1 MMRRAFS
8 FSAGM
13 MLCFPAGSLAAKK
26 PSLDGEKVLADF
38 ARCAVREAPQQ
49 ARRVIESMPESAD
62 EQTQIGLLF
71 QKHSKCMSLGSSIQS
86 AGLAASVNL
95 GQTSLGAAAAQM
107 ASDRRQMIF
116 SRRALRG
123 AIATRL
129 YLASDETSGIIS
141 QKFVLL
147 DQADHL
153 LPVGYVVVRCAVDRE
168 PLAGDRLVRA
178 KRMSVAESDA
188 GRTLAP
194 ALNACARGKGKVDI
208 SGTAIHGWAAEAL
221 YKRRHPVA
229 TAESN

>member
-1 MMRRAFS
+1 MKRTFL
-8 FSAGM
+8 FPAGM
-13 MLCFPAGSLAAKK
+13 MLCFPTPSLAATK

-49 ARRVIESMPESAD
+49 SRRVIESMPESAD
-62 EQTQIGLLF
+62 EQTQIDRLF
-71 QKHSKCMSLGSSIQS
+71 QKHSKCMRLGTSIQS

-107 ASDRRQMIF
+107 ANDRRQMIF

-123 AIATRL
+123 AIVTRL
-129 YLASDETSGIIS
+129 YLGSGETSGTAS
-141 QKFVLL
+141 QNFASV
-147 DQADHL
+147 DRADRL

-168 PLAGDRLVRA
+168 PLAADRLVRA

-188 GRTLAP
+188 GRALAP
-194 ALNACARGKGKVDI
+194 ALNACGRGKGRVDI